1 MRLHMQEGVA
11 RASMRALGGSVGG
24 FGVAALGVALA
35 SYETPLSQH
44 RSFPLTPVV
53 STEGK
58 RADKL
63 GGSKLCCKQTK
74 FVHHNMLS
82 PLWPASSCAC
92 NVS

>member
-58 RADKL
+58 RADKP
-63 GGSKLCCKQTK
+63 GGSKLCCNQTS
-74 FVHHNMLS
+74 LIITTCYL
-82 PLWPASSCAC
+82 PLASQLMCM
-92 NVS
+92 